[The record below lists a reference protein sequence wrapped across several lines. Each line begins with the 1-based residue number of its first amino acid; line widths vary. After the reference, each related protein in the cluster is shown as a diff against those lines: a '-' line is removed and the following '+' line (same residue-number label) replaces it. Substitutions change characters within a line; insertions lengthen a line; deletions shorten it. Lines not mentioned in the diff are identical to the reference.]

1 MAAELQTDAGKAAY
15 RRRTWIAQPP
25 NGWIKSVLGFRQ
37 FSLHGLHRVHGH
49 GAAAVGQ
56 PSGASQNSAAPSLE
70 RAPEQRRL
78 FPL

>member
-37 FSLHGLHRVHGH
+37 FSLHGLHRVQGH
-49 GAAAVGQ
+49 GAAPDGQ
-56 PSGASQNSAAPSLE
+56 PSRAAQNSAAPSLE